1 MTNLDEIQRVM
12 QKQLVRVD
20 LIHTDCEEYAFT
32 SIAAEDIQELQY
44 SMMTDSEVMVKRF
57 KLVMDNHSVI
67 SEKEM
72 ELKKLIE
79 QHPSFDCNIVYS
91 RNGKEEIK
99 RLQLPYEQKVENG
112 IITNQYLT
120 IGFDL
125 SFNLVIEVQVN

>member
-32 SIAAEDIQELQY
+32 SIAAEDIHELKY
-44 SMMTDSEVMVKRF
+44 SMLPDSEVMVKSF
-57 KLVMDNHSVI
+57 KLVMDNNSVI

-79 QHPSFDCNIVYS
+79 QHPGFDCNILYR
-91 RNGKEEIK
+91 RNGKEEVK
-99 RLQLPYEQKVENG
+99 RLQFPYGQAIIDNKMTNKRVEVYFN
-112 IITNQYLT
+112 
-120 IGFDL
+120 L
-125 SFNLVIEVQVN
+125 SFNLVIEVI